1 MPRRPRPCN
10 AISPGASPDPRAAG
24 ARVYCGSMTSI
35 SRFSTLLV
43 ILVAVTAFIAGV
55 YLALPTP
62 PNTATP
68 DIEGLLWPNPPRVE
82 AFSLTDAKGARFD
95 EMKLEGH
102 WTLVFFGF
110 THCPD
115 VCPGT
120 LTTLKAVVSRLAGNS
135 EFASRGQVLFVS
147 VDPERDTP
155 QVLQRYV
162 EHFDRSFLAATAPA
176 AELAAFTAQLG
187 ILHARVNLEAG
198 DYTIDHTA
206 SLILIGPARER
217 IAVFSAPHVPEEIA
231 GRVARV
237 IELVEGE
244 Q

>member
-1 MPRRPRPCN
+1 MN
-10 AISPGASPDPRAAG
+10 SLS
-24 ARVYCGSMTSI
+24 RVP
-35 SRFSTLLV
+35 TLLV

-62 PNTATP
+62 RNTATP
-68 DIEGLLWPNPPRVE
+68 DIEGLLWPNPPKVE
-82 AFSLTDAKGARFD
+82 AFSLIDAKGARFD
-95 EMKLEGH
+95 ETNLDGH

-120 LTTLKAVVSRLAGNS
+120 LTTLKAVAGRLAGTP

-155 QVLQRYV
+155 EVLQRYV
-162 EHFDRSFLAATAPA
+162 EHFDPSFLAATAPP

-187 ILHARVNLEAG
+187 ILHARVKLAAG

-217 IAVFSAPHVPEEIA
+217 VAVFSAPHVPEELA
-231 GRVARV
+231 GRVAR
-237 IELVEGE
+237 IIDLVGGG

>member
-1 MPRRPRPCN
+1 MN
-10 AISPGASPDPRAAG
+10 SLS
-24 ARVYCGSMTSI
+24 RVP
-35 SRFSTLLV
+35 TLLV

-62 PNTATP
+62 SNTATP
-68 DIEGLLWPNPPRVE
+68 DIEGLLWPNPPKVE
-82 AFSLTDAKGARFD
+82 AFSLIDAKGARFD
-95 EMKLEGH
+95 ETNLDGH

-120 LTTLKAVVSRLAGNS
+120 LTTLKAVAGRLAGTP

-155 QVLQRYV
+155 EVLQRYV
-162 EHFDRSFLAATAPA
+162 EHFDPSFLAATAPA

-187 ILHARVNLEAG
+187 ILHARVKLAAG

-217 IAVFSAPHVPEEIA
+217 VAVFSAPHVPEELA
-231 GRVARV
+231 GRVAR
-237 IELVEGE
+237 IIDLVGGGR
-244 Q
+244 